1 MPVPCFLLFL
11 VSEKYL
17 RKYSRNWTI
26 SFLKSVFHRERSRKP
41 NTRRSGPPRRRH
53 HVLARQHPWPREDQ
67 VWAPRGATDF
77 ALSPTNTPQTKNPR
91 TVFDISS
98 TGPER
103 RRHRRQDS
111 GDRSLCSGTL
121 PGRGIAPV
129 AISIDSTA
137 ISIAVADSYDEE
149 WVVLPRG
156 CGIYGSYVV
165 YLSLP
170 WCDLL
175 CDHELCNLVEYVMLL
190 FIYYAL

>member
-77 ALSPTNTPQTKNPR
+77 ALSPTNTPQTKNPN
-91 TVFDISS
+91 TVFIFSS
-98 TGPER
+98 TGPEPPPSSTPIR
-103 RRHRRQDS
+103 E
-111 GDRSLCSGTL
+111 RSELLPGTL
-121 PGRGIAPV
+121 PGGGIVTGGLYV
-129 AISIDSTA
+129 AMTA
-137 ISIAVADSYDEE
+137 SGLMRE
-149 WVVLPRG
+149 
-156 CGIYGSYVV
+156 
-165 YLSLP
+165 
-170 WCDLL
+170 
-175 CDHELCNLVEYVMLL
+175 
-190 FIYYAL
+190 